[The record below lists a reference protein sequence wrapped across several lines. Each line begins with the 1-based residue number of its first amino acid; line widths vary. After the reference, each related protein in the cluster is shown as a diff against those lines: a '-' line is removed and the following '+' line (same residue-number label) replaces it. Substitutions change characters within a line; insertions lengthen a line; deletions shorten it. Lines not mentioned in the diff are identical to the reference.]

1 MPSRCPVA
9 KIGTAARSP
18 PSFHASVRNR
28 PRLIGRPTAR
38 HLVIFWD
45 RLNDWLRDVP
55 VDDPVDRRNAPMLQL
70 VLAVPGVLLP
80 SMSAVSFAQTGVF
93 GTSEAV
99 GIALS
104 GFIWLCFGLLRRGRF
119 RLAASFAVAIS
130 LVMMALNYQAYG
142 LKAQLGLQ
150 VTHLLPLLF
159 AGLLLGRGAIWRTLS
174 VMGAILALGAWVDL
188 DRAADELAA
197 RQDVVSDLLSAGL
210 GFVVVATI
218 LDRLVSASRRAIR
231 RSEELDLICD
241 DLEREIEEKE
251 RSQAQLLQSQR
262 IEVLGRLAGGIAHDF
277 NNLLGIIA
285 GHASRAR
292 TTGDTQASARALEG
306 IAHATRRGALMVR
319 RLLGLGRSVE
329 RRVEVFDATDA
340 IRATSDLLRPLFD
353 ATVSIRLHLP
363 DEPLRIRLD
372 REEFELALLNVA
384 TNARDAMPDGG
395 TFEIRATR
403 HGDQVRIVLSDT
415 GVGMSAAVAARMFE
429 PFFTT
434 KPDGKGTGIGMA
446 VVHRLVGEA
455 GGRID
460 VDSAPDR
467 GTVLTIELPAAAA
480 ASRTREGGPMH
491 VLLVEDDAAARVLLT
506 EALEAA
512 GLEVTAVG
520 AVDAALAQ
528 AAATRFATVVS
539 DYQLPDG
546 DGLSLLRRL
555 RALQPHLRQILV
567 SGRRDLPKVEPPL
580 RVLRKPFLPDELL
593 DCLFEADAEAS
604 LSGTADPAGPT
615 PGGAAAPDARGV

>member
-1 MPSRCPVA
+1 
-9 KIGTAARSP
+9 
-18 PSFHASVRNR
+18 
-28 PRLIGRPTAR
+28 
-38 HLVIFWD
+38 VIFWD

-80 SMSAVSFAQTGVF
+80 LMSAVSFAQTGTF
-93 GTSEAV
+93 GTSQAV
-99 GIALS
+99 GVALS

-119 RLAASFAVAIS
+119 RLAASFAVVIS
-130 LVMMALNYQAYG
+130 LVMMGLNYQAYG

-174 VMGAILALGAWVDL
+174 VIGAILALGAWVDL
-188 DRAADELAA
+188 DRAADAVAA

-285 GHASRAR
+285 GHAARAR
-292 TTGDTQASARALEG
+292 TTGDAQASSRALEG
-306 IAHATRRGALMVR
+306 IAHAARRGTLMVR

-329 RRVEVFDATDA
+329 RRIEVFDAADA
-340 IRATSDLLRPLFD
+340 IRATADLLRPLFD
-353 ATVSIRLHLP
+353 ATVAIRLHLP
-363 DEPLRIRLD
+363 DEVLHVRLD

-395 TFEIRATR
+395 TFEIRASR
-403 HGDQVRIVLSDT
+403 HGEHVRIVLSDS
-415 GVGMSAAVAARMFE
+415 GVGMSAAVVARMFE

-446 VVHRLVGEA
+446 VVHRLIGEA

-460 VDSAPDR
+460 VDSAPGR
-467 GTVLTIELPAAAA
+467 GTALTVELPAAAPRA
-480 ASRTREGGPMH
+480 FEHGPMH
-491 VLLVEDDAAARVLLT
+491 VLLVEDDATARMLLAD
-506 EALEAA
+506 ALEAA

-520 AVDAALAQ
+520 AVGAALAQ
-528 AAATRFATVVS
+528 ADATRFAAVVS

-567 SGRRDLPKVEPPL
+567 SGRRDLPDADPSV
-580 RVLRKPFLPDELL
+580 RVLHKPFLPDALL
-593 DCLFEADAEAS
+593 DRLFEADAEVP
-604 LSGTADPAGPT
+604 LSATADPAGPT
-615 PGGAAAPDARGV
+615 RGGAAAPDARAV

>member
-1 MPSRCPVA
+1 M
-9 KIGTAARSP
+9 
-18 PSFHASVRNR
+18 
-28 PRLIGRPTAR
+28 
-38 HLVIFWD
+38 IFWQ

-80 SMSAVSFAQTGVF
+80 LMSTISLAQAGTL
-93 GTSEAV
+93 GTSQAV

-119 RLAASFAVAIS
+119 RLAASFAVVIS
-130 LVMMALNYQAYG
+130 LVMMGLNYQAYG

-188 DRAADELAA
+188 DRATDEVAA
-197 RQDVVSDLLSAGL
+197 RPDVVSDLLSAGL
-210 GFVVVATI
+210 GFIVVATI

-285 GHASRAR
+285 GHAGRAR
-292 TTGDTQASARALEG
+292 TTADPQASARALEG
-306 IAHATRRGALMVR
+306 IAHATRRGTLMVR

-329 RRVEVFDATDA
+329 RRIEVFDAADA
-340 IRATSDLLRPLFD
+340 IRATAELLRPLFD
-353 ATVSIRLHLP
+353 AAVAIRLDLP
-363 DEPLRIRLD
+363 GEPLRVRLD

-395 TFEIRATR
+395 TFQIGATR
-403 HGDQVRIVLSDT
+403 NGDQVRIVLSDT

-446 VVHRLVGEA
+446 VVHRLIGEA

-460 VDSAPDR
+460 VDSAPGR

-480 ASRTREGGPMH
+480 AAARASGEGPMQ
-491 VLLVEDDAAARVLLT
+491 VLLVEDDAAVRSLLAD
-506 EALEAA
+506 ALEEA
-512 GLEVTAVG
+512 GLDVTAV
-520 AVDAALAQ
+520 ASVEAALAQ
-528 AAATRFATVVS
+528 AAATRFAAVVS

-546 DGLSLLRRL
+546 DGLTVLRRL
-555 RALQPHLRQILV
+555 RAAQPDLRQILV
-567 SGRRDLPKVEPPL
+567 SGRLDLPAVDPSVCL
-580 RVLRKPFLPDELL
+580 LRKPFAPEALL
-593 DCLFEADAEAS
+593 DRLFEAAAAGT
-604 LSGTADPAGPT
+604 LSGPADPADPT
-615 PGGAAAPDARGV
+615 RGGAGAPDAHAV